1 MLYNEFVIILNKEG
15 ESMKKTTYVL
25 VATAVF
31 MAVFASACGMAQPA
45 VPTAVPIPTQIPPVA
60 PPPVEVPTQQII
72 IPTATQAFAPVCQN
86 TASSC
91 AAPDLHDTE
100 AIGTYCVK
108 KIPYQNILV
117 DEGVTFESLNP
128 NTLTCM
134 DNGAMAE
141 GKHVI
146 ECHGTPLWTTEL
158 KLTNT
163 ACGGSTLVTGTGQ
176 CQEGFGY
183 DTAQGCC
190 APLTGDTG
198 GSVTIKINMG
208 ACP

>member
-1 MLYNEFVIILNKEG
+1 
-15 ESMKKTTYVL
+15 MKKTTYIL
-25 VATAVF
+25 LAITVF
-31 MAVFASACGMAQPA
+31 MAVFASACAAAQPA
-45 VPTAVPIPTQIPPVA
+45 VPTGIPIPTQI
-60 PPPVEVPTQQII
+60 PPVEVPTQQIV
-72 IPTATQAFAPVCQN
+72 PTELPATQAFAPACQN

-91 AAPDLHDTE
+91 AAPTNKDTE

-128 NTLTCM
+128 DTLICV

-141 GKHVI
+141 GKRVI
-146 ECHGTPLWTTEL
+146 ECHGTPLWSSEL
-158 KLTNT
+158 KLTNS
-163 ACGGSTLVTGTGQ
+163 ACSGSALVTGTGQ

-190 APLTGDTG
+190 APITGDTG